1 MKSFFVVALLVA
13 AAAAAPANP
22 DADAQIVRYDSDN
35 IGVDGFN
42 YAFETSNGIR
52 QEEQGQRS
60 RLTFFILTKQI
71 HLSISK
77 MKSFMILALFAVA
90 ALASPVEYKDATIL
104 RQNLDNIGVDG
115 YNYAV
120 ETSDGKRQEEQG
132 QLVNPGTENE
142 ALVVRGSYSYTGPD
156 GVVYTVTYVADQ
168 NGFQPQGA
176 HIPQA

>member
-1 MKSFFVVALLVA
+1 
-13 AAAAAPANP
+13 
-22 DADAQIVRYDSDN
+22 
-35 IGVDGFN
+35 
-42 YAFETSNGIR
+42 
-52 QEEQGQRS
+52 
-60 RLTFFILTKQI
+60 
-71 HLSISK
+71 

-120 ETSDGKRQEEQG
+120 ETSDGKRQEESG
-132 QLVNPGTENE
+132 TLTNPGTDNE

>member
-1 MKSFFVVALLVA
+1 
-13 AAAAAPANP
+13 
-22 DADAQIVRYDSDN
+22 
-35 IGVDGFN
+35 
-42 YAFETSNGIR
+42 
-52 QEEQGQRS
+52 
-60 RLTFFILTKQI
+60 
-71 HLSISK
+71 

>member
-52 QEEQGQRS
+52 QEEQGQ
-60 RLTFFILTKQI
+60 
-71 HLSISK
+71 
-77 MKSFMILALFAVA
+77 
-90 ALASPVEYKDATIL
+90 
-104 RQNLDNIGVDG
+104 
-115 YNYAV
+115 
-120 ETSDGKRQEEQG
+120 
-132 QLVNPGTENE
+132 LVNAGTENE
-142 ALVVRGSYSYTGPD
+142 AIAVRGSYSYTGPD

-176 HIPQA
+176 HLPVAP